1 MRNKDFLLLLEK
13 SSRVIELEL
22 KKYIDSSDEIGL
34 SKIMEYSLLAG
45 GKRLRPFLVLET
57 YKMFSKDDKV
67 EKALPYAC
75 ALEMVHT
82 YSLIHD
88 DLPCMDN
95 DDYRRGKPTSHK
107 LFGEAQALLSGDS
120 LLTYSFEVLA
130 SNELV
135 SDRSVRLAT
144 IALSKCAG
152 YLGMAGGQMIDI
164 SSNGRLNSFEKLKK
178 MYALK
183 TGELIKCAMLLGY
196 YAYCDSPEDEVVKD
210 LNEFALNIGIAF
222 QIKDDILD
230 KVSNSEELGKPIGS
244 DEKNNKVTSLSFL
257 SIQEAQNLVDELT
270 KKAIS
275 IIKKY
280 DVSSYGF
287 YPLEELAKYLVER
300 KK

>member
-1 MRNKDFLLLLEK
+1 
-13 SSRVIELEL
+13 
-22 KKYIDSSDEIGL
+22 
-34 SKIMEYSLLAG
+34 
-45 GKRLRPFLVLET
+45 
-57 YKMFSKDDKV
+57 
-67 EKALPYAC
+67 
-75 ALEMVHT
+75 
-82 YSLIHD
+82 
-88 DLPCMDN
+88 
-95 DDYRRGKPTSHK
+95 
-107 LFGEAQALLSGDS
+107 
-120 LLTYSFEVLA
+120 
-130 SNELV
+130 
-135 SDRSVRLAT
+135 
-144 IALSKCAG
+144 
-152 YLGMAGGQMIDI
+152 
-164 SSNGRLNSFEKLKK
+164 RLNSFEKLKK